1 LLLKQDC
8 DKIFNIQK
16 IKMATKKPA
25 LGKGLS
31 ALINKDSVDS
41 INNHSGFHPK
51 LPIELIVPNRYQPRM
66 EMDPDRLVELADSI
80 REHGIIEPL
89 LVTKINDSKYEL
101 IAGERR
107 WRAAQLAGQKDVP
120 VVIKESTPQEMLE
133 LAVIEN
139 LQREDLNAFEEAMAF
154 EQLTKEFNMTHD
166 EIAKRVGL
174 SRPTIA
180 NKIRLLTLPDEIKKG
195 LIDDKISEGH
205 ARALLGLNSK
215 DAMIATYKMIL
226 RDHLS
231 VRAVEE
237 LVRRLNRGVPKKV
250 QNNSRIVDDK
260 TIAIEKDLKNR
271 FGKSVTFM
279 RSKKGGKIVIPFSSE
294 DELDGIIEMIL

>member
-1 LLLKQDC
+1 LKQDC

-260 TIAIEKDLKNR
+260 TLAIEKDLKNR

>member
-1 LLLKQDC
+1 LKQDC

>member
-237 LVRRLNRGVPKKV
+237 LVRRLNRGVPKKL

>member
-1 LLLKQDC
+1 
-8 DKIFNIQK
+8 
-16 IKMATKKPA
+16 MATKKPA